1 MDKGELVTSTLCY
14 SYSLISS
21 IRVCTF
27 KIIEL
32 PSHLITKAPGLWAN
46 CKISDSSHTVYHL
59 LRSYKHAKKL
69 NEVFVFSSKAKMGVW
84 DFLETVYNYAV
95 SYRLNKTHN
104 RCIVWNARKR
114 RHNYFKKV
122 PPEMTFPKFYTK
134 SLLLGT
140 MLRVYDEYRTFI
152 INFYGFYFKVFPNKF
167 NKVICTNLRCTLSEH
182 TSTVIIVFKS
192 MIFEA
197 HKLRV

>member
-1 MDKGELVTSTLCY
+1 MDKGEFVTSTLCY

-21 IRVCTF
+21 IRVCTC

-32 PSHLITKAPGLWAN
+32 PSQFITKARGYWAN
-46 CKISDSSHTVYHL
+46 CKISDAAHTVYHL
-59 LRSYKHAKKL
+59 LRLYKHAQKL

-84 DFLETVYNYAV
+84 DFLETLYIYAV
-95 SYRLNKTHN
+95 SYRLNKAHN

-122 PPEMTFPKFYTK
+122 PPEVTFPKFYTK
-134 SLLLGT
+134 SLLLPNPT
-140 MLRVYDEYRTFI
+140 LI
-152 INFYGFYFKVFPNKF
+152 INLLWLLLY
-167 NKVICTNLRCTLSEH
+167 TNLRCTLSEH

-192 MIFEA
+192 MFFEA